1 MSERGFFVVDRGIW
15 GHPSFKNEPFT
26 EREAW
31 IWIVG
36 FAAWREKKVRVGRT
50 TLNLKRG
57 QLAFATRF
65 LATKWTWSHSRVVRF
80 LKRLKTETMVTLE
93 TTRDATLITV
103 CKYDEYQFG
112 ENAAETQNET
122 RSETLTTRSRNKE
135 EENNKSTTNSEAK
148 ASAPAGTPVYR
159 HSRQELWGEGVPI
172 LISLGVAEKQA
183 RSMIGYWLK
192 LMKDDAQAVLGAI
205 QRARDHCVHNPIP
218 WITNALKVPHEQSTR
233 QHRTNSAAGPASSHS
248 TAIIAGVASAA
259 DRRARERS
267 TAGQQRHVSQNA
279 DTSGKP
285 DPEFFGEAGGPPAH

>member
-1 MSERGFFVVDRGIW
+1 MSERGVFAVDRGVFD
-15 GHPSFKNEPFT
+15 HPVFAAEPYT
-26 EREAW
+26 ELQAW

-50 TLNLKRG
+50 TVNLKRG

-135 EENNKSTTNSEAK
+135 EENNNSTTNSEAI

-218 WITNALKVPHEQSTR
+218 WITNALKVPHEQTTR
-233 QHRTNSAAGPASSHS
+233 QHRTNFAAGHPQTGAD
-248 TAIIAGVASAA
+248 AILAGMGRIAARVSERQLAE
-259 DRRARERS
+259 RRQ
-267 TAGQQRHVSQNA
+267 GF
-279 DTSGKP
+279 DL
-285 DPEFFGEAGGPPAH
+285 AGGDGADGGAKDDGS